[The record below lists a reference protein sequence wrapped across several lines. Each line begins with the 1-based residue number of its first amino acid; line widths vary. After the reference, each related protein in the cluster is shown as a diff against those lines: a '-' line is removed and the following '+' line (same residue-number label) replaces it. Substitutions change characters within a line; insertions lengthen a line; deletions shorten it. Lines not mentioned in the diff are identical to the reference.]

1 VAVDILYEA
10 DVLGRR
16 PTEVVSEW
24 QAAGRAVPDYSVEL
38 VAAVERDREAIDGIL
53 AAHSEG
59 WPLHRMTVV
68 DRNILRVA
76 CHELRSGLPVGV
88 VANEAVEMANE
99 LSTEDSGR
107 FVNGVLGR
115 IARERGENESGRS
128 ESH

>member
-1 VAVDILYEA
+1 VAIEILYES

-16 PTEVVSEW
+16 PTEVATEW
-24 QAAGRAVPDYSVEL
+24 QAAGRVVPEYSLEL
-38 VAAVERDREAIDGIL
+38 VAGVERDREVIDGML
-53 AAHSEG
+53 ASHSEG

-115 IARERGENESGRS
+115 IAKEGSAETEA
-128 ESH
+128 

>member
-1 VAVDILYEA
+1 MKRTCW
-10 DVLGRR
+10 GGGPRR
-16 PTEVVSEW
+16 WCPS
-24 QAAGRAVPDYSVEL
+24 GRAPAARAPSISANWAGGVEG
-38 VAAVERDREAIDGIL
+38 DREAIDAIL

-88 VANEAVEMANE
+88 VVNEAVELANE

-107 FVNGVLGR
+107 FVNGLLGR
-115 IARERGENESGRS
+115 IAREEASVRES
-128 ESH
+128 